1 MLFRSDKGQGQGPGQ
16 VERPRGGLRGRRSL
30 IAPVPAAVPK
40 LLNLSVSL
48 SLSEL
53 PQSPTANRLDLSWG
67 FVFPLPSVIR
77 HLSSNLTPMPLVPGL
92 LSPYEAVRGFVYLP
106 RLVSKIRLHAAGQLH
121 ADFVN
126 NLGKAFDD
134 RCCQYLGIKYDDLR
148 VWVLQNPVATQD
160 EVLAWAEAKGRKLS
174 TNEIEIWNGFMTK
187 RGWRDEA
194 NEVLARRLKENGLT
208 AEAGVDTMF
217 DYIEVDEGRPARKA
231 AL

>member
-1 MLFRSDKGQGQGPGQ
+1 MP
-16 VERPRGGLRGRRSL
+16 
-30 IAPVPAAVPK
+30 IVP
-40 LLNLSVSL
+40 
-48 SLSEL
+48 
-53 PQSPTANRLDLSWG
+53 D
-67 FVFPLPSVIR
+67 
-77 HLSSNLTPMPLVPGL
+77 L

-134 RCCQYLGIKYDDLR
+134 RCCQYLGIKYDELR
-148 VWVLQNPVATQD
+148 VWVLQNPAATLD

-194 NEVLARRLKENGLT
+194 NEVLVRRLKENGLT
-208 AEAGVDTMF
+208 VDAGVDTMF

>member
-1 MLFRSDKGQGQGPGQ
+1 
-16 VERPRGGLRGRRSL
+16 
-30 IAPVPAAVPK
+30 
-40 LLNLSVSL
+40 
-48 SLSEL
+48 
-53 PQSPTANRLDLSWG
+53 
-67 FVFPLPSVIR
+67 
-77 HLSSNLTPMPLVPGL
+77 MPIVTGL

-148 VWVLQNPVATQD
+148 VWVLQNPAATSE
-160 EVLAWAEAKGRKLS
+160 EVLA
-174 TNEIEIWNGFMTK
+174 EIWNGFMTK

-194 NEVLARRLKENGLT
+194 NEVLVRRLKENGLT
-208 AEAGVDTMF
+208 ADAGVDTMF

>member
-1 MLFRSDKGQGQGPGQ
+1 
-16 VERPRGGLRGRRSL
+16 
-30 IAPVPAAVPK
+30 
-40 LLNLSVSL
+40 
-48 SLSEL
+48 
-53 PQSPTANRLDLSWG
+53 
-67 FVFPLPSVIR
+67 
-77 HLSSNLTPMPLVPGL
+77 MPLVPGL

-106 RLVSKIRLHAAGQLH
+106 RLVSKIRLHGAGQLH

-148 VWVLQNPVATQD
+148 VWVLQNPSATQD

-174 TNEIEIWNGFMTK
+174 TNDIEIWNGFMTK

-194 NEVLARRLKENGLT
+194 NEVLVRRLKENGLT
-208 AEAGVDTMF
+208 ADAGVDTMF
-217 DYIEVDEGRPARKA
+217 DYIEVDEGRTARKA

>member
-1 MLFRSDKGQGQGPGQ
+1 
-16 VERPRGGLRGRRSL
+16 
-30 IAPVPAAVPK
+30 
-40 LLNLSVSL
+40 
-48 SLSEL
+48 
-53 PQSPTANRLDLSWG
+53 
-67 FVFPLPSVIR
+67 
-77 HLSSNLTPMPLVPGL
+77 MPLVPGL
-92 LSPYEAVRGFVYLP
+92 LSPYDAVRGFVYLP

-148 VWVLQNPVATQD
+148 VWVLQNPAVTQD
-160 EVLAWAEAKGRKLS
+160 EVLAWAEATGRKLS

-194 NEVLARRLKENGLT
+194 NEVLVRRLKENGLT
-208 AEAGVDTMF
+208 VDAGVDTMF
-217 DYIEVDEGRPARKA
+217 DYIEVDEGRTARKA

>member
-1 MLFRSDKGQGQGPGQ
+1 MLHEAHHLAERHLALLRDARPVARENTIDLIVDVLAPHGHGEFGLLQGQVVRANADDWPRRQ
-16 VERPRGGLRGRRSL
+16 HVVERRQQ
-30 IAPVPAAVPK
+30 I
-40 LLNLSVSL
+40 
-48 SLSEL
+48 
-53 PQSPTANRLDLSWG
+53 
-67 FVFPLPSVIR
+67 
-77 HLSSNLTPMPLVPGL
+77 
-92 LSPYEAVRGFVYLP
+92 
-106 RLVSKIRLHAAGQLH
+106 
-121 ADFVN
+121 
-126 NLGKAFDD
+126 
-134 RCCQYLGIKYDDLR
+134 
-148 VWVLQNPVATQD
+148 PVATQE